1 MDRSF
6 GLAGGLPAAACLLGS
21 CIYHDL
27 DAPRTA
33 AWSAPVRAPSA
44 AAPAIADGP
53 QIDPARVDPAIGPAI
68 DPAAGD
74 DFLARR
80 MEELRRTRAEGRP
93 PLSDLQR
100 ATLGTSEVQDFNI
113 ELVAGGCYTVIGVGV
128 PQVTDLDLFLF
139 DPAGAQVAVDTDTN
153 NVPVV
158 AHCAGASGVFRVQA
172 KVYSGAGEFAVQ
184 LFGTDGDPARAAT
197 PPAAGAFP
205 PPDPSG
211 DPLERRMAELYARFG
226 ERRAPVSALMRGS
239 LGRSRTQ
246 DFALTLQA
254 GHCYTAI
261 AASDPSL
268 TDLDMYVFDPA
279 GAELGQDRAT
289 DNFPVVRSCPN
300 ATGRHRIRVEAYSGS
315 GNFALQ
321 VYGAGAPSRAH

>member
-1 MDRSF
+1 MDGRLGF
-6 GLAGGLPAAACLLGS
+6 AGVLPAVVSLLVG

-27 DAPRTA
+27 GAHETA
-33 AWSAPVRAPSA
+33 GWSAPVAAPSPD
-44 AAPAIADGP
+44 APPIADGP
-53 QIDPARVDPAIGPAI
+53 GIDPGQVDAGPGI
-68 DPAAGD
+68 DPAAAD
-74 DFLARR
+74 DFLAHR
-80 MEELRRTRAEGRP
+80 MTEVSTARAEGRP

-100 ATLGTSEVQDFNI
+100 ATLATSEIQDFNI

-139 DPAGAQVAVDTDTN
+139 DPVGAQVAVDTDTN
-153 NVPVV
+153 NVPVI
-158 AHCAGASGVFRVQA
+158 AHCASASGVFRVQA

-184 LFGTDGDPARAAT
+184 LFGTDGGPGGAPT
-197 PPAAGAFP
+197 PPPTGSFP

-226 ERRAPVSALMRGS
+226 QRRAPVSALMRGS
-239 LGRSRTQ
+239 LATSRTQ

-254 GHCYTAI
+254 GNCYTAI
-261 AASDPSL
+261 ATSDPSL
-268 TDLDMYVFDPA
+268 ADLDMYVFDPS

-289 DNFPVVRSCPN
+289 DNFPVVQACPN
-300 ATGRHRIRVEAYSGS
+300 ATGRHRVRVEAYGGS

-321 VYGAGAPSRAH
+321 VYQGATPSRAH